1 MTRMKVMDCGRK
13 QKDNAVTADGN
24 ATFRNFSQ
32 ISQKITVREN
42 TVLRIQQFFNE
53 IISLREHA

>member
-13 QKDNAVTADGN
+13 QKDNAVTADTN